1 MHKLFNT
8 YPKDDSSIV
17 VSINQKRHVK
27 MHKEK
32 HIDAEP
38 YQLKNTMESSLRRF
52 ADWLTKYCIKYKAW
66 GVSLFF
72 SMFKK

>member
-17 VSINQKRHVK
+17 VSINQKCHIK

-38 YQLKNTMESSLRRF
+38 YQLKNTMESIWEDLQT
-52 ADWLTKYCIKYKAW
+52 DWVNI
-66 GVSLFF
+66 V
-72 SMFKK
+72 